1 MQIDWQDLIAAFS
14 LYLVIEGIMPFLSPA
29 ALKRAMEVFQGM
41 SDAQLRFAGL
51 LSMLSGVALLWFVR
65 A

>member
-14 LYLVIEGIMPFLSPA
+14 LYLVIEGIMPFLSPT
-29 ALKRAMEVFQGM
+29 ALKRAMAAFQGM
-41 SDAQLRFAGL
+41 SDVQLRLAGL